1 MDDREQKQ
9 ASLKSPPK
17 RISDYIAAV
26 VFDIVVLVVVNKVPD
41 WNIPFV
47 TEAYPDILWAVNTSL
62 AVSIAGNLVLIFFH
76 PRFLHH
82 LLNAVFSGFG
92 ILVSAVLV
100 SVFPFDFTNLAG
112 EWLTILIRIVL
123 IVGIVGGAI
132 GAVVHI
138 VKAVAAIFRSGD

>member
-1 MDDREQKQ
+1 MDNREQKHE
-9 ASLKSPPK
+9 SLKSPPR

-26 VFDIVVLVVVNKVPD
+26 VFDIVFLVVVNKIPD
-41 WNIPFV
+41 WNIPFI
-47 TEAYPDILWAVNTSL
+47 TETYPDILWALNTSL

-92 ILVSAVLV
+92 ILVLAVIV
-100 SVFPFDFTNLAG
+100 SVFPFDFTNLVG

-123 IVGIVGGAI
+123 IAGIVGSAVGT
-132 GAVVHI
+132 VVHL
-138 VKAVAAIFRSGD
+138 VKAVASVFRTGD